1 MNRVFIVRREGK
13 GITMKNDPSFFIVI
27 APALLILMLS
37 SVGCQA
43 KPTTNSLITASVT
56 NQLNQRITAIE
67 TWVNAQNESKKK
79 EAKDLEIQ
87 PDRGTKDLEIQLQSI
102 QKQLTDLKNQSR
114 LLTTLNQ
121 NIIQIEKR
129 TQALEERVNFILSKT
144 DTGQKVKPPDWL
156 YKTVWER
163 ENTVYAVGTANNKKL
178 AILNAKN
185 KLRNY
190 FNYQIID
197 QVQVL
202 ESFSQGKELYVLVAK
217 NKTAIKEP

>member
-1 MNRVFIVRREGK
+1 M
-13 GITMKNDPSFFIVI
+13 
-27 APALLILMLS
+27 APVLLILMLS
-37 SVGCQA
+37 SLGCQA
-43 KPTTNSLITASVT
+43 KPTTNSLITESVT

-87 PDRGTKDLEIQLQSI
+87 PDRGTKGLEIQLQSI

-114 LLTTLNQ
+114 LLTTSNQ
-121 NIIQIEKR
+121 DIIQIEKR

-163 ENTVYAVGTANNKKL
+163 EDTVYAVGTANNKKL

>member
-1 MNRVFIVRREGK
+1 M
-13 GITMKNDPSFFIVI
+13 

-37 SVGCQA
+37 SLGCQA
-43 KPTTNSLITASVT
+43 KPTTNNSLVTASVT

-121 NIIQIEKR
+121 DIIQIEKR

-163 ENTVYAVGTANNKKL
+163 ENTVYAVGTASNKKL

>member
-1 MNRVFIVRREGK
+1 
-13 GITMKNDPSFFIVI
+13 
-27 APALLILMLS
+27 
-37 SVGCQA
+37 
-43 KPTTNSLITASVT
+43 
-56 NQLNQRITAIE
+56 
-67 TWVNAQNESKKK
+67 
-79 EAKDLEIQ
+79 
-87 PDRGTKDLEIQLQSI
+87 
-102 QKQLTDLKNQSR
+102 
-114 LLTTLNQ
+114 
-121 NIIQIEKR
+121 
-129 TQALEERVNFILSKT
+129 VNFILSKT

-163 ENTVYAVGTANNKKL
+163 EDTVYAVGTANNKKL

>member
-1 MNRVFIVRREGK
+1 M
-13 GITMKNDPSFFIVI
+13 

-37 SVGCQA
+37 SLGCQA
-43 KPTTNSLITASVT
+43 KPTTNNSLITASVT

-121 NIIQIEKR
+121 DIIQIEKR

-163 ENTVYAVGTANNKKL
+163 ENTVYAVGTASNKKL